1 MLSNVIGQETA
12 KQYLIGAF
20 RQNRLAHAYL
30 LTGEEGWGAEELAL
44 EFARFLLCERPDH
57 EHVESCGKCRAC
69 LQSRSF
75 QHPDLHYYFPV
86 LKSLKEDEIRDKIEE
101 KINDRYAPLKV
112 TGGSIHIGDPDDP
125 EKISIRSLIR
135 ESSVRSFTGGKKI
148 FIVTFAEQMNAEAA
162 NAFLKIL
169 EEPPPQTLFFLTTAR
184 PNTLLP
190 TIISRC
196 QTVRL
201 KALKESD
208 IVRAL
213 ESLQGITPEQAVLY
227 ARLSEGNYG
236 RAVQLLKGNL
246 EQSRELMLNFLLAV
260 VSPKPADLMRFLNS
274 LIKEHGK
281 DKETAVSL
289 MTLMLTWFQDASTV
303 IACGGMTAAVQE
315 RITNHDKADRLSKF
329 AARFSG
335 IPVREIAQEIEK
347 AVDLILR
354 NVYLPLVMT
363 HLALALRRRITE
375 PAGVH

>member
-1 MLSNVIGQETA
+1 MLNNVIGQETA
-12 KQYLIGAF
+12 KQYLTGAS
-20 RQNRLAHAYL
+20 RQNRLAHAYM
-30 LTGEEGWGAEELAL
+30 LTGEEGWGSEELAL
-44 EFARFLLCERPDH
+44 EFSRYLLCEQPDNDQ
-57 EHVESCGKCRAC
+57 VESCGKCRAC
-69 LQSRSF
+69 LQSRRF

-86 LKSLKEDEIRDKIEE
+86 LKSLNEDELREKIEE
-101 KINDRYAPLKV
+101 KISDLYAPLKI

-169 EEPPPQTLFFLTTAR
+169 EEPLFFLTTAR
-184 PNTLLP
+184 PNALLP
-190 TIISRC
+190 TILSRC
-196 QTVRL
+196 QSVRL
-201 KALKESD
+201 QAQKESD
-208 IVRAL
+208 VVRAL
-213 ESLQGITPEQAVLY
+213 ESFQGITHEQAVLY

-236 RAVQLLKGNL
+236 RAVRLLKGNL
-246 EQSRELMLNFLLAV
+246 EQSRDLMLNFLLAV
-260 VSPKPADLMRFLNS
+260 VSPKPADLMRFLNA

-289 MTLMLTWFQDASTV
+289 LTLMLTWFQDANTV
-303 IACGGMTAAVQE
+303 IAYGGMTDDVRA

-335 IPVREIAQEIEK
+335 IPVSAIAQDIEK